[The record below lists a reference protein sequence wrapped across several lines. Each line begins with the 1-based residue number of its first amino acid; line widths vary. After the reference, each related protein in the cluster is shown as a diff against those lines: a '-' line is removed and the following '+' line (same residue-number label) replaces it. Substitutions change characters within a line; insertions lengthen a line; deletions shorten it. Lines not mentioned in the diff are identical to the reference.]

1 MFLQKLTRY
10 KIHHVLFWLAYFI
23 FWVTAYDSFYTD
35 KMKLYQV
42 TGMYMVVHMAMYY
55 ITQYQL
61 VRVVLKKG
69 NAFLF
74 LIGFFVLAA
83 ALAIVLMQSV
93 KMLLGG
99 DAAKYFGQNPFVSI
113 LGFFFSNIFVGGLM
127 IGIKSIFDRVRAQ
140 RLADQT
146 RQENLLTELSYLK
159 AQVNPHFLFN
169 TINSVYVLIKID
181 PDQAAETLIKLSDL
195 LRAQLYDFSQ
205 EKITIEQELAYLDNY
220 IELEKIRRGKRVKV
234 EVEKSGDL
242 KGFSI
247 PPLLLIPFLE
257 NCFKHLSSY
266 SDRDNLVRVMISRDE
281 KNLLEVVFENT
292 FERNM
297 PKQPGGIG
305 LNNVSRRL
313 ELLFPNKYELVAG
326 EKEDVY
332 HVNLKLQF
340 DEQ

>member
-1 MFLQKLTRY
+1 MFLQKLTHY

-23 FWVTAYDSFYTD
+23 FWVVVYDGFYSD
-35 KMKLYQV
+35 KVLLYKV
-42 TGMYMVVHMAMYY
+42 TILYMMVHMTMYY
-55 ITQYQL
+55 VSQYHL
-61 VRVVLKKG
+61 VRIVLKKG

-74 LIGFFVLAA
+74 VFGFLSLAA
-83 ALAIVLMQSV
+83 LLALIHF
-93 KMLLGG
+93 LLLKTLFEG
-99 DAAKYFGQNPFVSI
+99 DMATYFGENPSTFYMSF
-113 LGFFFSNIFVGGLM
+113 LLSNIFIGGLL
-127 IGIKSIFDRVRAQ
+127 IGVKSIFDRVRAQ

-205 EKITIEQELAYLDNY
+205 EKITIEQELTYLDNY

-234 EVEKSGDL
+234 EVEKSGEL
-242 KGFSI
+242 NGFSI

-266 SDRDNLVRVMISRDE
+266 SDKDNLVRVVISRDE
-281 KNLLEVVFENT
+281 KNLLEVDFENT

-332 HVNLKLQF
+332 HVNLKLQL